1 MLDLVSKR
9 YLFFLLSAIVILP
22 GVISMLLPGG
32 FHPGIDFTA
41 GSIMTLRFAND
52 VDQADLRE
60 AFADLGH
67 PEAIV
72 QRSDTDYLVRT
83 YPLADDQRDEQ
94 GNIIQ
99 SERRDIQIAL
109 CQRYRVGDDPC
120 DGRSTQSVEVLGYDS
135 VSPIVA
141 SEIVQKSILAVLAAC
156 VGILAYL
163 SWAFRKVKSPWRYG
177 VCAVGALAHDALLVL
192 GVFSILGR
200 LLGIEL
206 DALFITAVLTVI
218 GFSVHDTI
226 VVFDRIR
233 ENLQRY
239 PGEQFETVVNHSLT
253 QTLGRSLN
261 TSITVLLTLVTLML
275 FGGVTV
281 RTFILALLVGIT
293 AGTYSSIFNAS
304 MLLVV
309 WENGEIRRLF
319 GRGPKRS
326 APAAAPAA

>member
-9 YLFFLLSAIVILP
+9 YLFLLLSAIFILP
-22 GVISMLLPGG
+22 GVVSLVLPGG
-32 FHPGIDFTA
+32 IHPGIDFTA
-41 GSIMTLRFAND
+41 GSILTLRFPEP
-52 VDQADLRE
+52 VDQGQLRQ
-60 AFADLGH
+60 AFVDLGH

-72 QRSDTDYLVRT
+72 QRSEDVYLVRT
-83 YPLADDQRDEQ
+83 FPLAEDQRDEA
-94 GNIIQ
+94 GNLVS
-99 SERRDIQIAL
+99 SERQNIETGLR
-109 CQRYRVGDDPC
+109 QRFG
-120 DGRSTQSVEVLGYDS
+120 GVEVLGFDS

-141 SEIVQKSILAVLAAC
+141 AEIVQKSLLAVLAAC

-163 SWAFRKVKSPWRYG
+163 SWAFRKVKKPWRYG
-177 VCAVGALAHDALLVL
+177 VCAVAALVHDALLVL

-200 LLGIEL
+200 LFGIEL

-239 PGEQFETVVNHSLT
+239 PGESFDTVVNHSLT

-261 TSITVLLTLVTLML
+261 TSITVLLTLVTLLL
-275 FGGVTV
+275 FGGVTI
-281 RTFILALLVGIT
+281 RTFVLALLVGIV

-304 MLLVV
+304 MLLVL
-309 WENGEIRRLF
+309 WENGELGRLF
-319 GRGPKRS
+319 GRGPRS
-326 APAAAPAA
+326 PKPAAAPA